1 LRGQLKIK
9 GDFMNELTTL
19 ALPAIPSEFTE
30 KANGLNVSLVTFL
43 DASGRLL
50 SNNATKL
57 AEMITQANVSHDQL
71 EAQRKAQ
78 TKPILDY
85 KKEVDSRFSDAQKP
99 FVDFAEKGK
108 QLILELRKSE
118 QAEADRIRRQAA
130 EAQRLAE
137 FKASELA
144 KNAQAEAES
153 AKSEA
158 EFYREMGN
166 TEMAASLEAEAEEL
180 AAQATDFAITEKV
193 VTPEIILKNEKIDST
208 VFKVTYEAT
217 VNDASLAIDDILS
230 KIQSNP
236 ALKSLL
242 KIDEKELKVMAKAM
256 KEHLNISG
264 ISIRK
269 VESVATARK

>member
-1 LRGQLKIK
+1 
-9 GDFMNELTTL
+9 MNELTTL
-19 ALPAIPSEFTE
+19 ALPPLPAIPSEFTD
-30 KANGLNVSLVTFL
+30 KANSLNVSLVICL
-43 DASGRLL
+43 DENGRLI
-50 SNNATKL
+50 SDKATDL
-57 AEMITQANVSHDQL
+57 AGLITQANVSHDQL

-78 TKPILDY
+78 TKPILEF
-85 KKEVDSRFSDAQKP
+85 KKEVDARFSDAQKP
-99 FVDFAEKGK
+99 FADFAEAGK
-108 QLILELRKSE
+108 RLILDLRKKE

-137 FKASELA
+137 FKASGFA

-180 AAQATDFAITEKV
+180 AAQATDLAITEKV
-193 VTPEIILKNEKIDST
+193 VTPKIILKNENIDGA
-208 VFKVTYEAT
+208 VFKVTYEPT
-217 VNDASLAIDDILS
+217 INDAGLAIDDILS

-264 ISIRK
+264 ISVKK
-269 VESVATARK
+269 VESVATSRK